1 MCCER
6 YEQDLT
12 AGAAGG
18 AITPDLEAHLAGC
31 AACRDRLAERQAAL
45 GRIDQMLTSHLD
57 VEPSPALR
65 RRVIS
70 GVARAESERR
80 RMAPWAAAAALA
92 AGLVMA
98 LLAGAFAPRPSV
110 RPPESSSAGMVPGG
124 PAATAT
130 QPNLPVI
137 LPSTPRAPATAAPH
151 VVRRGPAPAITPG
164 IAVREPEVLV
174 PPGQEDALRRFFA
187 GLRDGSA
194 PAPGL
199 LRAGASVEDSIAPA
213 PLIEIPLLEAEPLAS
228 SVDSKESHS

>member
-1 MCCER
+1 MRCER

-12 AGAAGG
+12 VGAAGG
-18 AITPDLEAHLAGC
+18 PITPDLEAHLEGC
-31 AACRDRLAERQAAL
+31 AACRDRLAAKQALL
-45 GRIDQMLTSHLD
+45 GRIDQVLTSHLD
-57 VEPSPALR
+57 VEPSAGLR

-70 GVARAESERR
+70 RVARAESERR

-98 LLAGAFAPRPSV
+98 LLAGAFAHRPSV
-110 RPPESSSAGMVPGG
+110 TPPDLSTAGMVPDG

-130 QPNLPVI
+130 QPNPPVI
-137 LPSTPRAPATAAPH
+137 PPSTRGAPATAAPH
-151 VVRRGPAPAITPG
+151 VIRRSPAPAIAHG

-174 PPGQEDALRRFFA
+174 PPGQEDALRRFVA
-187 GLRDGSA
+187 RLRDGSA
-194 PAPGL
+194 PAPAL